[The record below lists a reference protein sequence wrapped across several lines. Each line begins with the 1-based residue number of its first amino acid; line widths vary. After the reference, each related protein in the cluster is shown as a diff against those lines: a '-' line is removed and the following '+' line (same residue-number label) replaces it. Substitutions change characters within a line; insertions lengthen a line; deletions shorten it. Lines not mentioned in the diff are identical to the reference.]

1 MQLRSF
7 CRCVVVLASVVQWYN
22 TSGDIQRT
30 SFAMSQVAEGGGQA
44 GAQGHEPPAKVAG
57 LRQALELEIALQ
69 DPYCGEI
76 AVRNI
81 TKPFVQPDEIS
92 EISSW
97 EL

>member
-1 MQLRSF
+1 MCS
-7 CRCVVVLASVVQWYN
+7 
-22 TSGDIQRT
+22 TMIQHIRPY
-30 SFAMSQVAEGGGQA
+30 SRNGVAVPQVAEGSGQVGTQ
-44 GAQGHEPPAKVAG
+44 GAELPAKVAD
-57 LRQALELEIALQ
+57 LRQALEQEIALE

>member
-1 MQLRSF
+1 
-7 CRCVVVLASVVQWYN
+7 
-22 TSGDIQRT
+22 
-30 SFAMSQVAEGGGQA
+30 MSQVAEGGGQA
-44 GAQGHEPPAKVAG
+44 GAQSHEPPAKVAD
-57 LRQALELEIALQ
+57 LRQALEQEIALE

-81 TKPFVQPDEIS
+81 SKPFVHPDEVT

>member
-1 MQLRSF
+1 M
-7 CRCVVVLASVVQWYN
+7 
-22 TSGDIQRT
+22 SGDSQRI
-30 SFAMSQVAEGGGQA
+30 SFAVSQVAEGGQA
-44 GAQGHEPPAKVAG
+44 GAQGHEPFAKVAD
-57 LRQALELEIALQ
+57 LRQALEQEIALE

-81 TKPFVQPDEIS
+81 SKPFVRADEVT